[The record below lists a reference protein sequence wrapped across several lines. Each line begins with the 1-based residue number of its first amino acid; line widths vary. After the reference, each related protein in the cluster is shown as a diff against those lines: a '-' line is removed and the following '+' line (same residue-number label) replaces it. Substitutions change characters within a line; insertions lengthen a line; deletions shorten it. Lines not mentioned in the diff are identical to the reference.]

1 MEAKHTPGP
10 WSVMAGDNYEIRSP
24 LLPREYPHH
33 CKEDSTGDFVAYV
46 GNHAPD
52 FGEANANLIATA
64 PDLLRSLIDCEARLA
79 LLVASGRAKMLDAVA
94 AEHARAVIA
103 AALGHNIYSG
113 LTHADFPRI
122 CRFKWRFN

>member
-52 FGEANANLIATA
+52 FGEANANLIAAA
-64 PDLLRSLIDCEARLA
+64 PELLDALIG
-79 LLVASGRAKMLDAVA
+79 LVAWADDPRRDDPVEDLRKARAAVA
-94 AEHARAVIA
+94 T
-103 AALGHNIYSG
+103 ALGHNAVG
-113 LTHADFPRI
+113 KPTPD
-122 CRFKWRFN
+122 